1 MVRPA
6 DVAAL
11 MQPTKA
17 EATSAGESASPKPA
31 TRHAVRIVCHVAPA
45 SGRSRFVEEAII
57 FLVDATDDG
66 DACRRVGQALSGL
79 VSR

>member
-1 MVRPA
+1 MVRPD

-11 MQPTKA
+11 MKPAKVA
-17 EATSAGESASPKPA
+17 VEAASEGASPKPA

-66 DACRRVGQALSGL
+66 DACRRVGQALSEL